1 MKAKTAAMPADP
13 TGPLFNGFSAL
24 DCRTSRVHFAG
35 VIGGG
40 GAAVLL
46 LHGYPQSHVTWHQ
59 VGPVLADSPS
69 SLPTCRDTATAGC
82 STPGPG
88 TSEASVGKRPDARS

>member
-1 MKAKTAAMPADP
+1 
-13 TGPLFNGFSAL
+13 
-24 DCRTSRVHFAG
+24 

-59 VGPVLADSPS
+59 VGPVLAEHFTVIAAD
-69 SLPTCRDTATAGC
+69 LPGYGNSRVLDAGPWHKRGFGRQETGC
-82 STPGPG
+82 AIVTIKW
-88 TSEASVGKRPDARS
+88 EAGAQQPASCNRRRSGWSR